1 MRLASKIFLTC
12 SLVILVLAGVGAL
25 SLGAIGRLVSVNREI
40 TTQTVPA
47 LRVTGGL
54 RDQMLSLARLEARF
68 TVLRDARYAAA
79 WSEGATR
86 VEVDFEQLRGLL
98 RSAHER
104 ALLAAAVTA
113 LPTYQREVSAEHA
126 RALRS
131 RVTEEPR
138 SRALGERVEEVLERL
153 IDATYARV
161 VAAQAEAA
169 RLEARTWSGVLA
181 ALGAPLVPGVVST
194 AVVAPRLPRS
204 LGRLAAATPAPAARA
219 ALAPGPRT

>member
-1 MRLASKIFLTC
+1 MRLASKIFLTS

-86 VEVDFEQLRGLL
+86 VEVDFERLRGLL

-104 ALLAAAVTA
+104 ALLAEAVTA
-113 LPTYQREVSAEHA
+113 FRVYQREVSAEHG
-126 RALRS
+126 RTLRG
-131 RVTEEPR
+131 RVAEEPR
-138 SRALGERVEEVLERL
+138 SRALGERVEEALERL

-169 RLEARTWSGVLA
+169 RLEARTWSGVLV
-181 ALGAPLVPGVVST
+181 ALGAAVLLALVGT
-194 AVVAPRLPRS
+194 AVLAHRITRS
-204 LGRLAAATPAPAARA
+204 LR
-219 ALAPGPRT
+219 